1 MAAMMCSPDGDM
13 LQADQVTKLLPAGLQ
28 HVFRTA
34 EGAGARGFDERTALQ
49 RDTAF
54 TEEIAV
60 RHSSVGV
67 VSPTL
72 RYTLT
77 SIAHTAF
84 RCIRVRFGFADEDFR
99 RSVCVPGSIRG
110 GVVGGGRSGQVFFF
124 SRDGKV
130 VFKSASSGEVD
141 TLKALLRD
149 YVRYISNDNLYTL
162 LPRFFGLFRLDVHDG
177 RRPLYLIAM
186 NNVFFINRPIV
197 AKYDLKGSALGRYE
211 AGGGRGA
218 VLKDQNFNSSRLP
231 TVGRQ
236 GSPYPPTSNKLHISN
251 NISQPEKDTRQHFLA
266 QLACDCKWLRDH
278 NLVDYSLLVGIA
290 DLNSTDMNAGGL
302 GGSTMA
308 PGSMNSHEWGATNG
322 SGVEYSPLGAGAG
335 EVALD
340 SGYAGG
346 GEDAAVTRLPS
357 RGSVYEN
364 NRAAPSL
371 TAAHRGSDIKH
382 HAGEETWIHGGITIA
397 LESNRADEM
406 YLVGLVDILQEYT
419 CLRACECGWKRAMA
433 TLQGADA
440 DAMSI
445 VPAADYSDR
454 LRRYIEAT
462 TD

>member
-1 MAAMMCSPDGDM
+1 MCSPDGDM
-13 LQADQVTKLLPAGLQ
+13 IQADQITKLLPAGLQ

-60 RHSSVGV
+60 RHSCFDTT
-67 VSPTL
+67 PTL
-72 RYTLT
+72 RYTIT
-77 SIAHTAF
+77 SVAHTAF
-84 RCIRVRFGFADEDFR
+84 RCIRVRFGYADEEFR
-99 RSVCVPGSIRG
+99 RSVCLPGSIRG
-110 GVVGGGRSGQVFFF
+110 GVVGAGRSGQVFFF

-130 VFKSASSGEVD
+130 VFKSASSGEVES
-141 TLKALLRD
+141 LKGLLRD
-149 YVRYISNDNLYTL
+149 YVRYISNDNIYTL
-162 LPRFFGLFRLDVHDG
+162 LPRFFGLYRIDVHDG

-211 AGGGRGA
+211 EGGARGA

-231 TVGRQ
+231 NVGRQ

-251 NISQPEKDTRQHFLA
+251 NVSQPEKDTRQHFLA
-266 QLACDCKWLRDH
+266 QLSCDCKWLRDH

-290 DLNSTDMNAGGL
+290 DLNAMEMGAGGFA
-302 GGSTMA
+302 T
-308 PGSMNSHEWGATNG
+308 PGSMNSHEWGNG
-322 SGVEYSPLGAGAG
+322 NGHGNGAEYSPLGAGAG
-335 EVALD
+335 AGAGVMD

-357 RGSVYEN
+357 HGSVYEN

-419 CLRACECGWKRAMA
+419 CVKACECGWKR
-433 TLQGADA
+433 TLAAVQGADA

-445 VPAADYSDR
+445 VPAVDYAER
-454 LRRYIEAT
+454 LRKYIEAT